1 MQVAQAHETVQGGA
15 EKDILETAKDI
26 SSARASLGIFPGGG
40 ARGGQIFLGFSL
52 GRGSSTLR
60 HKQIFS

>member
-40 ARGGQIFLGFSL
+40 AGAGKYFGDFHWGEGLVP
-52 GRGSSTLR
+52 
-60 HKQIFS
+60 

>member
-26 SSARASLGIFPGGG
+26 SSALASKYFWDFQWGGG
-40 ARGGQIFLGFSL
+40 LVP
-52 GRGSSTLR
+52 
-60 HKQIFS
+60 